1 MLLAL
6 TFLSRLGDTFPV
18 IRVDNEDDALRV
30 LEVYWDQ
37 RRARQRRDPALT
49 VPPQRSDL
57 VLSSDVPDSEGDILV
72 LDGLNVE
79 T

>member
-1 MLLAL
+1 LLLAL

-18 IRVDNEDDALRV
+18 IRVDNEDDALGV
-30 LEVYWDQ
+30 LEVYWDE
-37 RRARQRRDPALT
+37 RRALERSDSILT

-72 LDGLNVE
+72 LDSLHVE